1 MKNHIVKYLD
11 TPIEYLGLSTTIT
24 NALKRRNVCS
34 IGDLIDVENEYGLEN
49 LRKIGSKSL
58 SSIKEKLLEK
68 CDIKLDELYVDK
80 DITEL
85 DIFGF
90 SNRTLNFLVNKF
102 HISTVKE
109 LLEIPY
115 GEGNTY
121 HINILTSTGNEI
133 VSKVHRAGMVF
144 KCEDVLSIWVDDVI
158 VYLEFDK
165 QIESLGL
172 SLFTENALK
181 RNNIY
186 TIRDIIDIENK
197 YGLNS
202 INNIGSKS
210 IKEIEDKLLKRCN
223 INLDG
228 SVNNFDVVEINYFSL
243 DDLFNTMDINYIIS
257 EFYEKV
263 ESSKS
268 FVENNFVLLFIRQ
281 AQVICRKN
289 DNTNYNNEEIVLFLK
304 RKLLEY
310 KRKMFNISE
319 CVVKQLK
326 K

>member
-1 MKNHIVKYLD
+1 MKNNIVKYLD

-109 LLEIPY
+109 LLEIPC

-121 HINILTSTGNEI
+121 PINTLTSTGNEI

-144 KCEDVLSIWVDDVI
+144 KCEDVLSIDVDDVI

-181 RNNIY
+181 RSSIY
-186 TIRDIIDIENK
+186 TIRDIIDIENN

-210 IKEIEDKLLKRCN
+210 IKEIKDKLLKRCN

-228 SVNNFDVVEINYFSL
+228 SVNNFDIVKINYFSL
-243 DDLFNTMDINYIIS
+243 DDLFNTMDINYITS

-263 ESSKS
+263 ESPKS

>member
-1 MKNHIVKYLD
+1 MKNNIVKYLD

-85 DIFGF
+85 DSFGF

-109 LLEIPY
+109 LLEIPC

-121 HINILTSTGNEI
+121 PINTLTSTGNEI

-144 KCEDVLSIWVDDVI
+144 KCEDVLSIDADDVI

-181 RNNIY
+181 RSNIY
-186 TIRDIIDIENK
+186 TIRDIIDIENN

-210 IKEIEDKLLKRCN
+210 IKEIKDKLLKRCN

-228 SVNNFDVVEINYFSL
+228 SVNNFDIVKINYFSL
-243 DDLFNTMDINYIIS
+243 DDLFNTMDINYITS

-263 ESSKS
+263 ESPKS

-310 KRKMFNISE
+310 KRKMLNISE

>member
-1 MKNHIVKYLD
+1 MKNNIVKYLD

-85 DIFGF
+85 DSFGF

-109 LLEIPY
+109 LLEIPC
-115 GEGNTY
+115 GEGKTYPINT
-121 HINILTSTGNEI
+121 LTSTGNEI

-144 KCEDVLSIWVDDVI
+144 KCEDVLSIDADDVI

-181 RNNIY
+181 RSNIY
-186 TIRDIIDIENK
+186 TIRDIIDIENN

-210 IKEIEDKLLKRCN
+210 IKEIKDKLLKRCN

-228 SVNNFDVVEINYFSL
+228 SVNNFDIVEINYFSL

-263 ESSKS
+263 ERPKS
-268 FVENNFVLLFIRQ
+268 FIENNFVLLFIRQ

-310 KRKMFNISE
+310 KRKMLNISE

>member
-1 MKNHIVKYLD
+1 MKNNIVKYLD

-24 NALKRRNVCS
+24 NALKRRNICS

-85 DIFGF
+85 DSFGF

-109 LLEIPY
+109 LLEIPC
-115 GEGNTY
+115 GEGKTYPINT
-121 HINILTSTGNEI
+121 LTSTGNEI

-144 KCEDVLSIWVDDVI
+144 KCEDVLSIDADDVI

-181 RNNIY
+181 RSNIY
-186 TIRDIIDIENK
+186 TIRDIIDIENN

-210 IKEIEDKLLKRCN
+210 IKEIKDKLLKRCN

-228 SVNNFDVVEINYFSL
+228 SVNNFDIVEINYFSL

-263 ESSKS
+263 ERPKS
-268 FVENNFVLLFIRQ
+268 FIENNFVLLFIRQ

-310 KRKMFNISE
+310 KRKMLNISE

>member
-1 MKNHIVKYLD
+1 MKNNIVKYLD

-85 DIFGF
+85 DVFGF

-109 LLEIPY
+109 LLEIPC

-121 HINILTSTGNEI
+121 PINTLTSTGNEI

-144 KCEDVLSIWVDDVI
+144 KCEDVLSIEVDDVI

-165 QIESLGL
+165 EIESLGL

-181 RNNIY
+181 RSNIY

-210 IKEIEDKLLKRCN
+210 IKEIKDKLLKRCN

-228 SVNNFDVVEINYFSL
+228 SVNNFDIVKINYFSL
-243 DDLFNTMDINYIIS
+243 DDLFNTMDINYITS

-263 ESSKS
+263 ESPKS

>member
-1 MKNHIVKYLD
+1 M
-11 TPIEYLGLSTTIT
+11 PIEYLGLSTTII
-24 NALKRRNVCS
+24 NALKRRNVYS
-34 IGDLIDVENEYGLEN
+34 IGDLIDVENEYVLES

-68 CDIKLDELYVDK
+68 CDIKFDELYVDK

-85 DIFGF
+85 ESLGL
-90 SNRTLNFLVNKF
+90 SNRALNFLVNKF

-109 LLEIPY
+109 LLKISY

-121 HINILTSTGNEI
+121 HINTLTSTGNEI
-133 VSKVHRAGMVF
+133 VSKVHDAGMVF
-144 KCEDVLSIWVDDVI
+144 KCEDVLSIEADNVV

-181 RNNIY
+181 RSNIY
-186 TIRDIIDIENK
+186 TIRDIIDTENN

-210 IKEIEDKLLKRCN
+210 VKEIKDKLLKRCN

-228 SVNNFDVVEINYFSL
+228 SVNNFDVVDINYFLL
-243 DDLFNTMDINYIIS
+243 DDLFNTMDIDYITS

-263 ESSKS
+263 ERPKL
-268 FVENNFVLLFIRQ
+268 FIENNFVLLFIRQ

-319 CVVKQLK
+319 CIVKQLK

>member
-1 MKNHIVKYLD
+1 MKNHIVKFLD

-68 CDIKLDELYVDK
+68 CDIKLDKLYVDK

-144 KCEDVLSIWVDDVI
+144 KCEDVLSIELDDVI

-210 IKEIEDKLLKRCN
+210 IKEIKDKLLKRCN

-228 SVNNFDVVEINYFSL
+228 SVNNFDIAEINYFSL

>member
-1 MKNHIVKYLD
+1 MKNNIVKYLD

-24 NALKRRNVCS
+24 NALKRRNVYS

-85 DIFGF
+85 ESLGL
-90 SNRTLNFLVNKF
+90 SNRALNFLVNKF

-109 LLEIPY
+109 LLEISY

-133 VSKVHRAGMVF
+133 VSKVHDAGMVF
-144 KCEDVLSIWVDDVI
+144 KCEDVLSIEADDVI

-181 RNNIY
+181 RSNIY
-186 TIRDIIDIENK
+186 TIRDIIDTENN

-210 IKEIEDKLLKRCN
+210 IKEIKDKLLKRCN

-228 SVNNFDVVEINYFSL
+228 SVNNFDIVEVNYFSL

-263 ESSKS
+263 ERPKS
-268 FVENNFVLLFIRQ
+268 FIENNFVLLFIRQ

-310 KRKMFNISE
+310 KRKMFSISE

>member
-1 MKNHIVKYLD
+1 MKNNIVKYLD
-11 TPIEYLGLSTTIT
+11 TPIEYLELSTTIT
-24 NALKRRNVCS
+24 NALKRRNVYS

-58 SSIKEKLLEK
+58 SIIKEKLLEK

-80 DITEL
+80 DVSEL
-85 DIFGF
+85 ERLGL
-90 SNRTLNFLVNKF
+90 SNRALNFLVDKF

-109 LLEIPY
+109 LLEIPC

-121 HINILTSTGNEI
+121 HINTLTSTGNEI
-133 VSKVHRAGMVF
+133 VSKVHDAGMAF
-144 KCEDVLSIWVDDVI
+144 KCEDVLSVEADDVV

-165 QIESLGL
+165 QIESLAL

-181 RNNIY
+181 RSNIY
-186 TIRDIIDIENK
+186 TIRDIIDTENN

-210 IKEIEDKLLKRCN
+210 IKEIKDKLLKRCN

-228 SVNNFDVVEINYFSL
+228 SVNNFDIVDINYFSL
-243 DDLFNTMDINYIIS
+243 DDLFNTMDIDYITS

-263 ESSKS
+263 ESPKS
-268 FVENNFVLLFIRQ
+268 FIENNFVLLFIRQ
-281 AQVICRKN
+281 AQVVCKKN
-289 DNTNYNNEEIVLFLK
+289 DNMNFNNEEIVSFLK

-310 KRKMFNISE
+310 KRNMFNISE

>member
-1 MKNHIVKYLD
+1 MKNNIVKYLD
-11 TPIEYLGLSTTIT
+11 MPIEYLGLSTTIT
-24 NALKRRNVCS
+24 NALKRRNVYS
-34 IGDLIDVENEYGLEN
+34 IGDLIDVENEYGLES

-68 CDIKLDELYVDK
+68 CDIKFDELYVDK

-85 DIFGF
+85 ESLGL
-90 SNRTLNFLVNKF
+90 SNRALNFLVNKF

-109 LLEIPY
+109 LLEISY

-121 HINILTSTGNEI
+121 HINTLTSTGNEI
-133 VSKVHRAGMVF
+133 VSKVHDAGMVF
-144 KCEDVLSIWVDDVI
+144 KCEDVLSIEADDVV

-181 RNNIY
+181 RSNIY
-186 TIRDIIDIENK
+186 TIRDIIDTENN
-197 YGLNS
+197 YGLHS

-210 IKEIEDKLLKRCN
+210 IKEIKDKLLKRCN

-228 SVNNFDVVEINYFSL
+228 SVNNFDVVDINYFLL
-243 DDLFNTMDINYIIS
+243 DDLFNTMDIDYITS

-263 ESSKS
+263 ERPKL
-268 FVENNFVLLFIRQ
+268 FIENNFVLLFIRQ

-289 DNTNYNNEEIVLFLK
+289 DNTNYNNEEIVSFLK

-319 CVVKQLK
+319 CIVKQLK

>member
-1 MKNHIVKYLD
+1 MKNNIVKYLD

-85 DIFGF
+85 DSFGF

-109 LLEIPY
+109 LLEIPC

-121 HINILTSTGNEI
+121 PINTLTSTGNEI
-133 VSKVHRAGMVF
+133 VSKVHCAGMVF
-144 KCEDVLSIWVDDVI
+144 KCEDVLSIDADDVI

-181 RNNIY
+181 RSNIY
-186 TIRDIIDIENK
+186 TIRDIIDIENN

-210 IKEIEDKLLKRCN
+210 IKEIKDKLLKRCN

-228 SVNNFDVVEINYFSL
+228 SVNNFDIVEINYFSL
-243 DDLFNTMDINYIIS
+243 DDLFNTMDINYITS

-263 ESSKS
+263 ESPKS

-310 KRKMFNISE
+310 KRKMLNILE

>member
-1 MKNHIVKYLD
+1 MKNNIVKYLD

-85 DIFGF
+85 DVFGF

-109 LLEIPY
+109 LLEIPC

-121 HINILTSTGNEI
+121 PINTLTSTGNEI

-144 KCEDVLSIWVDDVI
+144 KCEDVLSIDADDVI

-165 QIESLGL
+165 EIESLGL

-181 RNNIY
+181 RSNIY

-210 IKEIEDKLLKRCN
+210 IKEIKDKLLKRCN

-228 SVNNFDVVEINYFSL
+228 SVNNFDIVKINYFSL
-243 DDLFNTMDINYIIS
+243 DDLFNTMDINYITS

-263 ESSKS
+263 ESPKS

>member
-1 MKNHIVKYLD
+1 MKNNIVKYLD

-109 LLEIPY
+109 LLEIPC

-121 HINILTSTGNEI
+121 PINTLTSTGNEI

-144 KCEDVLSIWVDDVI
+144 KCEDVLSIDADDVI

-165 QIESLGL
+165 EIESLGL

-181 RNNIY
+181 RSNIY
-186 TIRDIIDIENK
+186 TIRDIIDIENN

-210 IKEIEDKLLKRCN
+210 IKEIKDKLLKRCN

-228 SVNNFDVVEINYFSL
+228 SVNNFDIVKINYFSL
-243 DDLFNTMDINYIIS
+243 DDLFNTMDINYITS

-263 ESSKS
+263 ESPKS

>member
-1 MKNHIVKYLD
+1 MKNNIVKYLD

-109 LLEIPY
+109 LLEISY

-133 VSKVHRAGMVF
+133 VSKVHDAGMVF
-144 KCEDVLSIWVDDVI
+144 KCEDVLSIEADDVI

-181 RNNIY
+181 RSNIY

-210 IKEIEDKLLKRCN
+210 IKEIKDKLLKRCN

-228 SVNNFDVVEINYFSL
+228 SVNNFDIVEVNYFSL

>member
-1 MKNHIVKYLD
+1 
-11 TPIEYLGLSTTIT
+11 
-24 NALKRRNVCS
+24 
-34 IGDLIDVENEYGLEN
+34 
-49 LRKIGSKSL
+49 
-58 SSIKEKLLEK
+58 
-68 CDIKLDELYVDK
+68 
-80 DITEL
+80 
-85 DIFGF
+85 
-90 SNRTLNFLVNKF
+90 
-102 HISTVKE
+102 
-109 LLEIPY
+109 
-115 GEGNTY
+115 
-121 HINILTSTGNEI
+121 
-133 VSKVHRAGMVF
+133 MVF
-144 KCEDVLSIWVDDVI
+144 KCEDVLSIGVDDVI

-181 RNNIY
+181 RSNIY
-186 TIRDIIDIENK
+186 TIRDIIDIENN

-210 IKEIEDKLLKRCN
+210 IKKIKDKLLKRCN

-228 SVNNFDVVEINYFSL
+228 LVNNFDVVEINYFSL

>member
-1 MKNHIVKYLD
+1 MKNNIVKYLD
-11 TPIEYLGLSTTIT
+11 TPIEYLGLSTTIA

-68 CDIKLDELYVDK
+68 CDIRLDELYVDK

-102 HISTVKE
+102 HISIVKE
-109 LLEIPY
+109 LLEIPC

-121 HINILTSTGNEI
+121 PINTLTSTGNEI

-144 KCEDVLSIWVDDVI
+144 KCEDVLSIGVDDVI

-165 QIESLGL
+165 EIESLGL

-181 RNNIY
+181 RSNIY

-210 IKEIEDKLLKRCN
+210 IKEIKDKLLKRCN

-228 SVNNFDVVEINYFSL
+228 SVNNFDIVKINYFSL
-243 DDLFNTMDINYIIS
+243 DDLFNTMDINYITS

-263 ESSKS
+263 ESPKS

-281 AQVICRKN
+281 AQVICKKN

>member
-1 MKNHIVKYLD
+1 MKNNIVKYLD

-85 DIFGF
+85 DSFGF

-109 LLEIPY
+109 LLEIPC
-115 GEGNTY
+115 GEGKTYPINT
-121 HINILTSTGNEI
+121 LTSTGNEI

-144 KCEDVLSIWVDDVI
+144 KCEDALSIDADDVI

-181 RNNIY
+181 RSNIY
-186 TIRDIIDIENK
+186 TIRDIIDIENN

-210 IKEIEDKLLKRCN
+210 IKEIKDKLLKRCN

-228 SVNNFDVVEINYFSL
+228 SVNNFDIVKINYFSL
-243 DDLFNTMDINYIIS
+243 DDLFNTMDINYITS

-263 ESSKS
+263 ESPKS

>member
-1 MKNHIVKYLD
+1 MKNNIVKYLD

-109 LLEIPY
+109 LLEIPC

-121 HINILTSTGNEI
+121 PINTLTSTGNEI

-144 KCEDVLSIWVDDVI
+144 KCEDALSIDADDVI

-181 RNNIY
+181 RSNIY
-186 TIRDIIDIENK
+186 TIRDIIDIENN

-210 IKEIEDKLLKRCN
+210 IKEIKDKLLKRCN

-228 SVNNFDVVEINYFSL
+228 SVNNFDIVEINYFSL
-243 DDLFNTMDINYIIS
+243 DDLFNTMDINYITS

-263 ESSKS
+263 ESPKS

>member
-1 MKNHIVKYLD
+1 MKNNIVKYLD

-109 LLEIPY
+109 LLEIPC
-115 GEGNTY
+115 GEGKTYPINT
-121 HINILTSTGNEI
+121 LTSTGNEI

-144 KCEDVLSIWVDDVI
+144 KCEDVLSIDADDVI

-181 RNNIY
+181 RSNIY

-210 IKEIEDKLLKRCN
+210 IKEIKDKLLKRCN

-228 SVNNFDVVEINYFSL
+228 SVNNFDIVKINYFSL
-243 DDLFNTMDINYIIS
+243 DDLFNTMDINYITS

-263 ESSKS
+263 ESPKS

>member
-1 MKNHIVKYLD
+1 MKNNIVKYLD

-109 LLEIPY
+109 LLEIPC

-121 HINILTSTGNEI
+121 PINTLTSTGNEI

-144 KCEDVLSIWVDDVI
+144 KCEDVLSIGVDDVI

-165 QIESLGL
+165 EIESLGL

-181 RNNIY
+181 RSNIY

-210 IKEIEDKLLKRCN
+210 IKEIKDKLLKRCN

-228 SVNNFDVVEINYFSL
+228 SVNNFDIVKINYFSL
-243 DDLFNTMDINYIIS
+243 DDLFNTMDINYITS

-263 ESSKS
+263 ESPKS

>member
-1 MKNHIVKYLD
+1 MKNHIVKFLD
-11 TPIEYLGLSTTIT
+11 TPIEYLWLSTTIT

-109 LLEIPY
+109 LLEIPC

-121 HINILTSTGNEI
+121 PINTLTSTGNEI

-144 KCEDVLSIWVDDVI
+144 KCEDVLSIGVDDVI

-181 RNNIY
+181 RSNIY
-186 TIRDIIDIENK
+186 TIRDIIDIENN

-210 IKEIEDKLLKRCN
+210 IKKIKDKLLKRCN

>member
-144 KCEDVLSIWVDDVI
+144 KCEDVLSIELDDVI

-172 SLFTENALK
+172 SLFIENALK
-181 RNNIY
+181 RSNIY
-186 TIRDIIDIENK
+186 KIRDIIDIENN

-210 IKEIEDKLLKRCN
+210 IKKIKDKLLKRCN

>member
-1 MKNHIVKYLD
+1 MKNNIVKYLD

-85 DIFGF
+85 DSFGF

-109 LLEIPY
+109 LLEIPC
-115 GEGNTY
+115 GEGKTYPINT
-121 HINILTSTGNEI
+121 LTSTGNEI
-133 VSKVHRAGMVF
+133 VSKVHYAGMVF
-144 KCEDVLSIWVDDVI
+144 KCEDVLSIEADDVI

-181 RNNIY
+181 RSNIY
-186 TIRDIIDIENK
+186 TIRDIIDIENN

-210 IKEIEDKLLKRCN
+210 IKEIKDKLLKRCN

-228 SVNNFDVVEINYFSL
+228 SVNNFDIVDINYFSL

-263 ESSKS
+263 ERPKS
-268 FVENNFVLLFIRQ
+268 FIENNFVLLFIRQ

>member
-1 MKNHIVKYLD
+1 MKNHIVKFLD
-11 TPIEYLGLSTTIT
+11 TPIEYLWLSTTIT
-24 NALKRRNVCS
+24 NALKRRNVYS

-109 LLEIPY
+109 LLEIPC

-121 HINILTSTGNEI
+121 PINTLTSTGNEI

-144 KCEDVLSIWVDDVI
+144 KCEDVLSIGVDDVI

-181 RNNIY
+181 RSNIY
-186 TIRDIIDIENK
+186 KIRDIIDIENN

-210 IKEIEDKLLKRCN
+210 IKKIKDKLLKRCN

>member
-1 MKNHIVKYLD
+1 M
-11 TPIEYLGLSTTIT
+11 
-24 NALKRRNVCS
+24 
-34 IGDLIDVENEYGLEN
+34 LIN
-49 LRKIGSKSL
+49 
-58 SSIKEKLLEK
+58 
-68 CDIKLDELYVDK
+68 
-80 DITEL
+80 
-85 DIFGF
+85 
-90 SNRTLNFLVNKF
+90 F

-133 VSKVHRAGMVF
+133 VSKVHRAEMVF
-144 KCEDVLSIWVDDVI
+144 KCEDVLSIELDDVI

-181 RNNIY
+181 RSNIY
-186 TIRDIIDIENK
+186 TIRDIIDIENN

-210 IKEIEDKLLKRCN
+210 IKEIKDKLLKRCN

-228 SVNNFDVVEINYFSL
+228 SVNNFDVVEINCFSL

-268 FVENNFVLLFIRQ
+268 FVDNSFVLLFIRQ
-281 AQVICRKN
+281 DQVICRKY
-289 DNTNYNNEEIVLFLK
+289 DNTKYNNEEIVSFLK

>member
-1 MKNHIVKYLD
+1 MKNNIVKYLD

-34 IGDLIDVENEYGLEN
+34 IGELIDVENEYGLEN

-85 DIFGF
+85 DVFGF

-109 LLEIPY
+109 LLEIPC

-121 HINILTSTGNEI
+121 PINTLTSTGNEI

-144 KCEDVLSIWVDDVI
+144 KCEDVLSIDADDVI

-165 QIESLGL
+165 EIESLGL

-181 RNNIY
+181 RSNIY
-186 TIRDIIDIENK
+186 TIRDIIDIENN

-202 INNIGSKS
+202 INNIGFKS
-210 IKEIEDKLLKRCN
+210 IKEIKDKLLKRCN

-228 SVNNFDVVEINYFSL
+228 SVNNFDIAEINYFSL
-243 DDLFNTMDINYIIS
+243 DDLFNTMDINYITS

-263 ESSKS
+263 ESPKS

>member
-1 MKNHIVKYLD
+1 MKNNIVKYLD

-24 NALKRRNVCS
+24 NALKRRNVYS

-85 DIFGF
+85 ESLGL
-90 SNRTLNFLVNKF
+90 SNRALNFLVNKF

-109 LLEIPY
+109 LLEISY

-133 VSKVHRAGMVF
+133 VSKVHDAGMVF
-144 KCEDVLSIWVDDVI
+144 KCEDVLSIEADDVI

-181 RNNIY
+181 RSNIY

-210 IKEIEDKLLKRCN
+210 IKEIKDKLLKRCN

-228 SVNNFDVVEINYFSL
+228 SVNNFDIAEINYFSL

>member
-1 MKNHIVKYLD
+1 MKNNIVKYLD
-11 TPIEYLGLSTTIT
+11 MPIEYLGLSTTIT
-24 NALKRRNVCS
+24 NALKRRNVYS
-34 IGDLIDVENEYGLEN
+34 IGDLIDVENEYGLES

-68 CDIKLDELYVDK
+68 CDIKFDELYVDK

-85 DIFGF
+85 ESLGL
-90 SNRTLNFLVNKF
+90 SNRALNFLVNKF

-109 LLEIPY
+109 LLEISY
-115 GEGNTY
+115 GEGNIY
-121 HINILTSTGNEI
+121 HINTLTSTGNEI
-133 VSKVHRAGMVF
+133 VSKVHDAGMVF
-144 KCEDVLSIWVDDVI
+144 KCEDVLSIEADDVV

-181 RNNIY
+181 RSNIY
-186 TIRDIIDIENK
+186 TIRDIIDTENN
-197 YGLNS
+197 YGLHS

-210 IKEIEDKLLKRCN
+210 IKEIKDKLLKRCN

-228 SVNNFDVVEINYFSL
+228 SVNNFDVVDINYFLL
-243 DDLFNTMDINYIIS
+243 DDLFNTMDIDYITS

-263 ESSKS
+263 ERPKS
-268 FVENNFVLLFIRQ
+268 FIENNFVLLFIRQ

-319 CVVKQLK
+319 CIVKQLK

>member
-1 MKNHIVKYLD
+1 MKNNIVKYLD

-109 LLEIPY
+109 LLEIPC
-115 GEGNTY
+115 GEGKTYPINT
-121 HINILTSTGNEI
+121 LTSTGNEI

-144 KCEDVLSIWVDDVI
+144 KCEDALSIEVDDVI

-181 RNNIY
+181 RSNIY
-186 TIRDIIDIENK
+186 TIRDIIDIENN

-210 IKEIEDKLLKRCN
+210 IKEIKDKLLKRCN

-228 SVNNFDVVEINYFSL
+228 SVNNFDIVDINYFSL

-263 ESSKS
+263 ERPKS
-268 FVENNFVLLFIRQ
+268 FIENNFVLLFIRQ

>member
-1 MKNHIVKYLD
+1 MKNNIVKYLD

-109 LLEIPY
+109 LLEIPC

-121 HINILTSTGNEI
+121 PINTLTSTGNEI

-144 KCEDVLSIWVDDVI
+144 KCEDVLSIGVDDVI

-181 RNNIY
+181 RSNIY

-210 IKEIEDKLLKRCN
+210 IEEIKDKLLKRCN

-228 SVNNFDVVEINYFSL
+228 SVNNFDIAEINYFSL